1 MTFYVI
7 DVAERMTTWPA
18 KDDADKGESFTTMKS
33 AQKRAEERAKW
44 EPGKKFEI
52 VQTVAEVV
60 CGVMAPKVTKK

>member
-18 KDDADKGESFTTMKS
+18 KDNADKGESFTTLKA
-33 AQKRAEERAKW
+33 AQKRASERATW
-44 EPGKKFEI
+44 EPGKTYEI

-60 CGVMAPKVTKK
+60 CQVGPPKITKR